1 MIVDIVVP
9 GFSLIPCDL
18 RSGRQDTHIQAVTA
32 VMWCRQGTGLHNRQA
47 VEAGRIRFET
57 AHDSRKKYGYATSI
71 NSETYSV
78 VTFQALGN
86 QIEM

>member
-1 MIVDIVVP
+1 
-9 GFSLIPCDL
+9 
-18 RSGRQDTHIQAVTA
+18 
-32 VMWCRQGTGLHNRQA
+32 MWCRQGTGLHNGQA

-57 AHDSRKKYGYATSI
+57 AHDSRKKYATSI

-86 QIEM
+86 QIEMAKGHAQIESPYWISPS